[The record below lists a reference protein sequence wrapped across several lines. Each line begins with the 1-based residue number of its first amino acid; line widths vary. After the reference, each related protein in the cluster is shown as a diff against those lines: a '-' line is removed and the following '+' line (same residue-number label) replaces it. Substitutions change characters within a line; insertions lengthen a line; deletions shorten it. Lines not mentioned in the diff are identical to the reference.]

1 MILIDSYRQKIV
13 EAKRIRRKRKVRQRL
28 KQKSVSEV
36 VHQIKAPR
44 SFRRRFLKKER
55 NFFRKNKKTYCSEYE
70 SEVRAPEVFSLIK
83 NPEGVIDFINK
94 LNSNLKIGKS
104 TFVHLTKIR
113 VIEHNAIVLLLAVMN
128 LFKNKGIDFEG
139 NKPLD
144 RECLNKIQSSG
155 FSHYL
160 FQGARFP
167 FKQSSNNFIRES
179 GKNTSGDKAQEVI
192 DFATKRIWG
201 TKKLSKGVYKILMEL
216 MQNTHTHASTD
227 QEGYHHWWLT
237 VNYIDNKACFSFFDY
252 GVGIFTSLKTK
263 KEGAKFFRGLDRLHE
278 FFGYKNNAEDLPL
291 ILVGKLHMTSMN
303 TSYRGKG
310 LPGMKETLDRNLIS
324 NLHVITNDSF
334 ADVANSDYK
343 TLNCSLKG
351 TFLYWELTGNNI
363 VHVKREFKRY

>member
-94 LNSNLKIGKS
+94 LNSNLKKGKS

-139 NKPLD
+139 NKPFLD

-155 FSHYL
+155 FFHYL
-160 FQGARFP
+160 FKGQDFHL
-167 FKQSSNNFIRES
+167 NNLRIILLE
-179 GKNTSGDKAQEVI
+179 NQERILVEI
-192 DFATKRIWG
+192 KR
-201 TKKLSKGVYKILMEL
+201 KKLSILQ
-216 MQNTHTHASTD
+216 QNEYGG
-227 QEGYHHWWLT
+227 Q
-237 VNYIDNKACFSFFDY
+237 KSFQ
-252 GVGIFTSLKTK
+252 
-263 KEGAKFFRGLDRLHE
+263 KEC
-278 FFGYKNNAEDLPL
+278 
-291 ILVGKLHMTSMN
+291 I
-303 TSYRGKG
+303 
-310 LPGMKETLDRNLIS
+310 
-324 NLHVITNDSF
+324 
-334 ADVANSDYK
+334 
-343 TLNCSLKG
+343 
-351 TFLYWELTGNNI
+351 
-363 VHVKREFKRY
+363 RY

>member
-1 MILIDSYRQKIV
+1 MILIDKYRQRVLIKKIL
-13 EAKRIRRKRKVRQRL
+13 KRKRKIRRRL
-28 KQKSVSEV
+28 KRKSVSEIE
-36 VHQIKAPR
+36 HEIRAPR
-44 SFRRRFLKKER
+44 FFKRHALKKER
-55 NFFRKNKKTYCSEYE
+55 VFFKKNKKICCSEYD
-70 SEVRAPEVFSLIK
+70 SEVHAPEVFSLIK
-83 NPEGVIDFINK
+83 NPEGVIAFINK
-94 LNSNLKIGKS
+94 LNSNLKQKKS
-104 TFVHLTKIR
+104 TFVHLTNVR

-128 LFKNKGIDFEG
+128 LFKNRGIDFEG

-144 RECLNKIQSSG
+144 RECRNKIHSSG
-155 FSHYL
+155 FFHHL
-160 FQGARFP
+160 FRGARFP

-179 GKNTSGDKAQEVI
+179 GKKTSGDKAQEVI

-263 KEGAKFFRGLDRLHE
+263 KEGAKFFKGLDILHE
-278 FFGYKNNAEDLPL
+278 FFGYKNNAEDLRL
-291 ILVGKLHMTSMN
+291 ILEGKLHMTSMN

-334 ADVANSDYK
+334 ADVANNDYK
-343 TLNCSLKG
+343 TLNCSLNG

-363 VHVKREFKRY
+363 VHEKREFKRS